1 MNGRKYI
8 GEIVFDQNI
17 DQYSKS
23 KKESLKREIYD
34 KMVSNEYFIK
44 NIELGVGQFLSHKN
58 KTIKLKGDKA
68 FVEFKETVSIFNDTY
83 KKRNKDKSM
92 FNWAQKNF
100 KRSMN
105 FNKKM
110 FLDDSLKAV
119 KVSVK
124 KDIKGGMDLSGIVEK
139 KPENIIIKG
148 EGGDIPVSNAP
159 EWLSRRL
166 IRQNAKI
173 ETIPDKKVEK
183 DELESEETKTKT
195 KTKSNSGPKKTIT
208 KSKARLKSKNK
219 RYKKNKKGKSKKIKS
234 KNKI

>member
-1 MNGRKYI
+1 
-8 GEIVFDQNI
+8 
-17 DQYSKS
+17 
-23 KKESLKREIYD
+23 
-34 KMVSNEYFIK
+34 
-44 NIELGVGQFLSHKN
+44 
-58 KTIKLKGDKA
+58 
-68 FVEFKETVSIFNDTY
+68 
-83 KKRNKDKSM
+83 M

-124 KDIKGGMDLSGIVEK
+124 KDIKGGMDLSGMVKIEEEGSTSGRHSE
-139 KPENIIIKG
+139 PYPLTG
-148 EGGDIPVSNAP
+148 ETGFINGMPITNMP
-159 EWLSRRL
+159 EWLRPP
-166 IRQNAKI
+166 I
-173 ETIPDKKVEK
+173 ESNK
-183 DELESEETKTKT
+183 ETKTKT